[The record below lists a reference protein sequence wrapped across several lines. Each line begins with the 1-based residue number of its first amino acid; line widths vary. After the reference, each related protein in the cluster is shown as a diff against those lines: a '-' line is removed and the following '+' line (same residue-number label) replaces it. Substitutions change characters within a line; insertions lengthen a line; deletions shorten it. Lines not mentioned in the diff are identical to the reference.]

1 MPSPGTLLLAV
12 VLLAGPCALPPVAFA
27 QRPAAISGSRPRV
40 PPAGSDSQLDV
51 ASWNVEWF
59 GAPRHG
65 PRDEDRQLANVR
77 DVVVGTDADLWG
89 MAEIVDRAA
98 WQRLL
103 AAMPAYAGVLA
114 DDAIVR
120 DGRRWYAAGEQKPAI
135 VYKPAIATLLGARV
149 ILSHADAAF
158 AGRPP
163 LEARFRIAMNGA
175 TDELTVIVVH
185 MKAFADARSRLRRES
200 AGRELKAYLDGIHPV
215 QKVLVIGDWNDDV
228 DVSIVPRQATPY
240 AAFVA
245 DSSRYRF
252 VTRTL
257 SAARI
262 SSMTRYR
269 DPVDH
274 HLATDEMAALAIP
287 GSAKVH
293 RVDAWI
299 SRYRA
304 TTSDHFPVL
313 SHYRWRPR

>member
-1 MPSPGTLLLAV
+1 MRSSRVLLVALLLPGAS
-12 VLLAGPCALPPVAFA
+12 CASPPHAFA
-27 QRPAAISGSRPRV
+27 QLPAPASARPVI

-65 PRDEDRQLANVR
+65 PRDGPRQLAHVR
-77 DVVVGTDADLWG
+77 DVIVGTDADLWG
-89 MAEIVDRAA
+89 MGEIVDRAA

-120 DGRRWYAAGEQKPAI
+120 DGRRWYSAGEQKPALI
-135 VYKPAIATLLGARV
+135 YKPEIATLLGARI

-163 LEARFRIAMNGA
+163 LEARFRISLNGV
-175 TDELTVIVVH
+175 TDEVTVIVVH
-185 MKAFADARSRLRRES
+185 MKAFADARSRLQRQA
-200 AGRELKAYLDGIHPV
+200 AGRELKAYLDGVHPT

-228 DVSIVPRQATPY
+228 DVSIVPRHATPY
-240 AAFVA
+240 AAFTA
-245 DSSRYRF
+245 DSARYRF

-257 SAARI
+257 SAARV
-262 SSMTRYR
+262 SSIARYR
-269 DPVDH
+269 DLVDH
-274 HLATDEMAALAIP
+274 HLATDEMAALEIS
-287 GSAKVH
+287 GSARVY
-293 RVDAWI
+293 RVDRWI
-299 SRYRA
+299 PHYRA

-313 SHYRWRPR
+313 SHYRWQAR